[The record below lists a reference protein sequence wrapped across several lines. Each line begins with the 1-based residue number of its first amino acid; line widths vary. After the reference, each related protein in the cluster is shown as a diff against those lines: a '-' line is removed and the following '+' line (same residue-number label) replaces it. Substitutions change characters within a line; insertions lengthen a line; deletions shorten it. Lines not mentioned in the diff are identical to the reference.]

1 MSAFS
6 AQIEANISNFTKN
19 LDKATQDIN
28 KFQDNVAKKLDK
40 IGDSFVNIGTKAS
53 ILSAGLVAVGTKA
66 FLMAAD
72 IEDAIGATE
81 QIFGDNANSVNAWA
95 SKLDSSFGVAKK
107 EALEYSNLMGTM
119 LINIGKLTEEEASKQ
134 SAKLIELAGDLTAMY
149 GGSTHDAVR
158 ALTGALKG
166 NNTMLDNYGM
176 AVNEALIKQ
185 KALELGLIGTSGE
198 MTLQAKPGATLALI
212 WEQTGAAQGQAAR
225 EADSASGGMRA
236 LKTEITN
243 LSTELGEVLLPIITP
258 IISGIREF
266 VSRIRDLSPEAKK
279 VTVVVAGIVAAVG
292 PLLLGL
298 GGLLKILPLIGAGFT
313 AVTGPIGIAIA
324 AVAGAAAL
332 IISNWDTIKAY
343 FTTGDGAEM
352 FSIVKEMATELKN
365 GLVGT
370 FNDIKRLVT
379 YVWDAMGS
387 DIVKILKNAFSVI
400 GAVVGTLVKTFK
412 NVIQVL
418 DGLFRLDF
426 KTVLDGLKNLFVD
439 IFSGISKIVLNAVS
453 SISSALAGLF
463 DLIGMDKWAIGLRR
477 FSEKLTPAMQS
488 ATEST
493 EETTAA
499 IEDQLAA
506 VDALNK
512 SLGNTAEIVELDTF
526 QKLIGE
532 QLNVRDAVNKTV
544 STIEELQSKLVK
556 LQLGILPST
565 NVRQELAETQQQIND
580 LSTALDLLTGGRELN
595 IKVNAN
601 ISGIEAAENKFLK
614 DGKFALPPIDTSAL
628 DASMGDLSQ
637 KAQAIKVTVG
647 DVLGNLFADASTAIM
662 EGDNVMTAL
671 ASSMLGMLGGIMVEL
686 GRMALDIGIGLEAI
700 QKALMSL
707 NPALAIGAGV
717 ALIALGSL
725 FSAGSRKLASSMGG
739 GGAGYSSAPSLR
751 NTGPGYAPSEYRGA
765 YQDDFKVEFK
775 IGTNELVG
783 VLNTAEQRRNR
794 IG

>member
-1 MSAFS
+1 MSFKAVLEADIKGFS
-6 AQIEANISNFTKN
+6 NNI
-19 LDKATQDIN
+19 DKAISDVDRLEKTTLQ
-28 KFQDNVAKKLDK
+28 KLSK
-40 IGDSFVNIGTKAS
+40 VGDSFIGIGKKAS
-53 ILSAGLVAVGTKA
+53 ILSAALVGVGAKA
-66 FLMAAD
+66 FSMAAD
-72 IEDAIGATE
+72 FQDALGATE
-81 QIFGDNANSVNAWA
+81 QIFKDNSDTVQDWANN
-95 SKLDSSFGVAKK
+95 LDTSYGIAKK
-107 EALEYSNLMGTM
+107 EALSYSNLMGSM
-119 LINIGKLTEEEASKQ
+119 LINIGNLTEKEASKQ

-149 GGSTHDAVR
+149 GGTTQDAVR

-185 KALELGLIGTSGE
+185 KALELGLISGTSE
-198 MTLQAKPGATLALI
+198 MSLQAKQAATLALI

-225 EADSASGGMRA
+225 EADGASGAMRA
-236 LKTEITN
+236 FRTEVAN

-258 IISGIREF
+258 MISKLTDLLGSLRA
-266 VSRIRDLSPEAKK
+266 LSPEMQSMIVGIAG
-279 VTVVVAGIVAAVG
+279 VTAVAG
-292 PLLLGL
+292 PLLIVIGNILKAL
-298 GGLLKILPLIGAGFT
+298 PLLKAGFV
-313 AVTGPIGIAIA
+313 ALTGPIGLVGGAIILLA
-324 AVAGAAAL
+324 ANFEDVVR
-332 IISNWDTIKAY
+332 NVTTMWNT
-343 FTTGDGAEM
+343 FTTGI
-352 FSIVKEMATELKN
+352 SSSVKA
-365 GLVGT
+365 LVS
-370 FNDIKRLVT
+370 LVT
-379 YVWDAMGS
+379 
-387 DIVKILKNAFSVI
+387 
-400 GAVVGTLVKTFK
+400 
-412 NVIQVL
+412 
-418 DGLFRLDF
+418 LDF
-426 KTVLDGLKNLFVD
+426 KGFWTNIKAMVGNGVKWVVGQMEFMGEKLSWVLRKVGLD
-439 IFSGISKIVLNAVS
+439 DWADKINTAFGKINIDQAALEV
-453 SISSALAGLF
+453 ALAANEMTGSA
-463 DLIGMDKWAIGLRR
+463 G
-477 FSEKLTPAMQS
+477 AMQ
-488 ATEST
+488 TVKK
-493 EETTAA
+493 
-499 IEDQLAA
+499 A
-506 VDALNK
+506 VDDLNI
-512 SLGNTAEIVELDTF
+512 SLGDTAEIAELDTF

-532 QLNVRDAVNKTV
+532 QLNVRDAITKTTA
-544 STIEELQSKLVK
+544 TIEDLQSKLVK

-595 IKVNAN
+595 IKVNTD

-614 DGKFALPPIDTSAL
+614 DGKFVLPAIDTSAL

-671 ASSMLGMLGGIMVEL
+671 ASSMLGMLGGIMVDL
-686 GRMALDIGIGLEAI
+686 GKMALGVGIGLEAI

-751 NTGPGYAPSEYRGA
+751 NTGPGYAPSEYRGQ

-794 IG
+794 L